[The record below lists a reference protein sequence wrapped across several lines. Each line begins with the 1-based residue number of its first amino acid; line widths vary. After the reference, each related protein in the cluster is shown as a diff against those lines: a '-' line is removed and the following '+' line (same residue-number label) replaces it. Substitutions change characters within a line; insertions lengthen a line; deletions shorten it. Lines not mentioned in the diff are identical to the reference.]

1 MVLLEKENCRCKY
14 EQIMNMPKNRQKTV
28 VFRIV

>member
-1 MVLLEKENCRCKY
+1 MVLLEKENSRCKY
-14 EQIMNMPKNRQKTV
+14 EQIMNMQKNRRKTV